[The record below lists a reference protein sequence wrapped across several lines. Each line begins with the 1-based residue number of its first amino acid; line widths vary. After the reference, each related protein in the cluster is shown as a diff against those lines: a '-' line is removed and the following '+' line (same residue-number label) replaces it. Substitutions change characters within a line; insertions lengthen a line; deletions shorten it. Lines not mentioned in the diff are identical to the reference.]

1 VCNPESIQSC
11 LHYGRS
17 YLRPIPHRV
26 CLLLCVCVFI
36 TAGPITKLFAGG
48 GRRRVEDMC
57 YERRRSE
64 ACVDESA
71 HPALANAGGREIVGK
86 KDGEQK
92 GSARGACIGPGGATM
107 LQPWTLNFRAPP
119 PPDIPVF
126 STTCRNG
133 AKFFLRFILH
143 FLRTF
148 FRSGIRISGNRYR
161 YSSAPSTF
169 FQNLTRTKY
178 AAGLNFGCGGRSGL
192 PSWRR
197 RRLVSEAGAFVEA
210 SRRRAAAT
218 AGVVKYIRTEIS
230 GFEFGDLN
238 EKRPDSE
245 NVKTR
250 F

>member
-1 VCNPESIQSC
+1 MCNPESIQSC

-71 HPALANAGGREIVGK
+71 HHALANAGGREIVGK

-107 LQPWTLNFRAPP
+107 LHPWTLNFRAPP
-119 PPDIPVF
+119 PPISLFLVPHAETVR
-126 STTCRNG
+126 S
-133 AKFFLRFILH
+133 FFYALSCIFCEH
-143 FLRTF
+143 FFEVVLEFLEIGTGIRVLLVLF
-148 FRSGIRISGNRYR
+148 FRI
-161 YSSAPSTF
+161 
-169 FQNLTRTKY
+169 
-178 AAGLNFGCGGRSGL
+178 
-192 PSWRR
+192 
-197 RRLVSEAGAFVEA
+197 
-210 SRRRAAAT
+210 
-218 AGVVKYIRTEIS
+218 
-230 GFEFGDLN
+230 
-238 EKRPDSE
+238 
-245 NVKTR
+245 
-250 F
+250 